1 MDLKHLIKVS
11 LIVVEKKQDKHPRL
25 NATDYICAFMF
36 IDIPISYSQG
46 QMKQKI
52 PQMHHYVLQ
61 SKNQIVEI
69 QFRFAKITTT
79 FYI

>member
-1 MDLKHLIKVS
+1 MPQI
-11 LIVVEKKQDKHPRL
+11 
-25 NATDYICAFMF
+25 ICVQYALMF
-36 IDIPISYSQG
+36 IDISILSSQG

-52 PQMHHYVLQ
+52 PRMHHYVLQ

-69 QFRFAKITTT
+69 QFRFTKITTT